1 MRAAA
6 SFIAPGIDADLL
18 RSNVNDPVMTS
29 AQYIRRF
36 WNVLPRIVL
45 WRLIS
50 ALKIDA
56 FHSIP
61 GLPFKMS
68 LEPKFR
74 SVGSLAIFSLG
85 KNYES
90 LIQYLPNLIA
100 PGDTCIDCGANQGIY
115 SMYLA
120 CLAGKEGRVIAIEP
134 QEYAAK
140 RIRLSSIYNGFECVE
155 VLSAA
160 ISSSQGFAD
169 FRISDELVSAGLHRT
184 TGRVLRVQTT
194 SIDSLA
200 EKYRLERISFVKLD
214 VEGAELDALVGGRSV
229 IARDKPIIMFELLD
243 DPFGERANGI
253 WRELT
258 SSGYRIYR
266 VKDGVLIDV
275 TDERASGFDL
285 LAMSGTGTERVSAN
299 CAERA
304 LHPA

>member
-1 MRAAA
+1 
-6 SFIAPGIDADLL
+6 
-18 RSNVNDPVMTS
+18 MTTV
-29 AQYIRRF
+29 QYIKRF
-36 WNVLPRIVL
+36 WKVSPRIVL
-45 WRLIS
+45 WRVIS

-56 FHSIP
+56 FHKIP

-85 KNYES
+85 KDYES

-100 PGDTCIDCGANQGIY
+100 PGDTCIDCGANQGVY
-115 SMYLA
+115 AMYLA
-120 CLAGKEGRVIAIEP
+120 SLSGKEGRVIAVEP

-140 RIRLSSIYNGFECVE
+140 RIRLSAIYNGFERVE
-155 VLSAA
+155 VVPAA
-160 ISSSQGFAD
+160 ISSAPGFAD
-169 FRISDELVSAGLHRT
+169 FGISDELVSAGLNQT
-184 TGRVLRVQTT
+184 AGRIVRVPTV

-200 EKYRLERISFVKLD
+200 EKFGLDRISFIKLD
-214 VEGAELDALVGGRSV
+214 VEGAELDALVGGRSI
-229 IARDKPIIMFELLD
+229 IARDKPAIMFELLD
-243 DPFGERANGI
+243 DPFSERANGI

-266 VKDGVLIDV
+266 PKSGSLVDV

-285 LAMSGTGTERVSAN
+285 LAMSGNRMERLSPG

-304 LHPA
+304 RDAA

>member
-1 MRAAA
+1 
-6 SFIAPGIDADLL
+6 
-18 RSNVNDPVMTS
+18 MTTI
-29 AQYIRRF
+29 QYFKRF
-36 WNVLPRIVL
+36 WKVSPRIAL

-56 FHSIP
+56 FHKIP

-74 SVGSLAIFSLG
+74 SVGSLAIFALG
-85 KNYES
+85 KDYES
-90 LIQYLPNLIA
+90 LLQYLPDLIA
-100 PGDTCIDCGANQGIY
+100 AGDTCIDCGANQGVY
-115 SMYLA
+115 AMYLA
-120 CLAGKEGRVIAIEP
+120 SLAGKEGRVIAVEP

-140 RIRLSSIYNGFECVE
+140 RIRLSSIYNGFERVE

-184 TGRVLRVQTT
+184 TGRVVRVPTA

-200 EKYRLERISFVKLD
+200 EKYGLQRISFIKLD

-253 WRELT
+253 WHELT

-266 VKDGVLIDV
+266 AKNGGLIDV

-285 LAMSGTGTERVSAN
+285 LAMSGNG
-299 CAERA
+299 AERLNPSCA
-304 LHPA
+304 HRARHAA

>member
-1 MRAAA
+1 
-6 SFIAPGIDADLL
+6 
-18 RSNVNDPVMTS
+18 MTN

-68 LEPKFR
+68 LEPTFR
-74 SVGSLAIFSLG
+74 SVGSLAIFALG
-85 KNYES
+85 KDYES
-90 LIQYLPNLIA
+90 LIQYLPNLVA
-100 PGDTCIDCGANQGIY
+100 AGDTCIDCGANQGIY

-120 CLAGKEGRVIAIEP
+120 SLAGNEGRVIAVEP

-140 RIRLSSIYNGFECVE
+140 RIRLSSIYNGFERVE
-155 VLSAA
+155 VLSSA

-184 TGRVLRVQTT
+184 TGRILRVKTT

-200 EKYRLERISFVKLD
+200 EEYGLQRISFIKLD
-214 VEGAELDALVGGRSV
+214 VEGAELDALVGSRSV
-229 IARDKPIIMFELLD
+229 IARDKPTIMFELLD

-253 WRELT
+253 WHELT
-258 SSGYRIYR
+258 SSGYRICR
-266 VKDGVLIDV
+266 VTNGALIDV
-275 TDERASGFDL
+275 TNERASGFDL
-285 LAMSGTGTERVSAN
+285 LAINENG
-299 CAERA
+299 AERLKA
-304 LHPA
+304 SSAEKARHAA